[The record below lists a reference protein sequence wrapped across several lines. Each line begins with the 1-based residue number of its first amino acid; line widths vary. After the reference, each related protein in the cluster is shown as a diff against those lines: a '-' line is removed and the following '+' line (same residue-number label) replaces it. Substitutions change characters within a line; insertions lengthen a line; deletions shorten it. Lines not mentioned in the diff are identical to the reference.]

1 MRRTILGLACLLLAI
16 TGPVGVACPQ
26 AEISW
31 LAVPASKA
39 FSAAVAPD
47 ALRYACA
54 DSQESLAAFFLS
66 ESLPFSEQLVTKQ
79 KDRFC
84 HLHYEPTIRGFRAHT
99 ESDPVRGLVFAVDWR
114 GFQGQRSLRVGDSLD
129 IAKAVLNRITR
140 PLEVSLRSNPGLS
153 SVWRQRALDFHFPA
167 TPHNIELRENPA
179 ERENVWAQDYL
190 KSGDLMGNP
199 VVLITRN
206 SYEGKAMYGPL
217 YSPLLSSFES
227 RGWIRSKL
235 SWDGGDLQFGQD
247 PKDPSK
253 TILFYG
259 DAARPYWAKT
269 LSPKEY
275 EWVLLREFGADRA
288 VDLSGLAAHIDYFVA
303 FLPDGK
309 TALVSRRVRQNM
321 AMSRAAI
328 QLLQERFGPVPVLK
342 ELSEIYEASPSIE
355 GATKDR
361 VLRLLERMRNE
372 SSDWQPYVDAE
383 FFRKIEAYWA
393 KHCAEDSSACTSGPG
408 FVRMLET
415 EPELLKDWLGAATV
429 VRMGAFL
436 PRSMLALL
444 YSQIEETGQ
453 HRARRVDAKI
463 RELQEL
469 GFHIIEVPQ
478 FHGDVEAKVP
488 WSGISYVNSTIVDD
502 TIFIPA
508 FGLGEAEEAIFNRLQ
523 AQLPSPYR
531 LVPVIAQEVLL
542 VNGGTHCVAGFLRSS
557 RSSGITQ
564 SSVPGQLSVD
574 PALTVPRDERPQGT
588 TLLRRD

>member
-1 MRRTILGLACLLLAI
+1 M
-16 TGPVGVACPQ
+16 
-26 AEISW
+26 
-31 LAVPASKA
+31 PASKT
-39 FSAAVAPD
+39 FPGAAAPD

-54 DSQESLAAFFLS
+54 RSQESLAAFFQS
-66 ESLPFSEQLVTKQ
+66 ESLPFSEQLVKKQ

-84 HLHYEPTIRGFRAHT
+84 HLHYEPTVRGFRAHT

-129 IAKAVLNRITR
+129 VAKAVLSQVKR

-153 SVWRQRALDFHFPA
+153 PVWRQRAIDFHFPA
-167 TPHNIELRENPA
+167 TPHTIELRENPA

-217 YSPLLSSFES
+217 YAPLLSSFEA

-247 PKDPSK
+247 PKDPTKS
-253 TILFYG
+253 ILFYG
-259 DAARPYWAKT
+259 DAARPYWGKT
-269 LSPKEY
+269 LSPQEY

-288 VDLSGLAAHIDYFVA
+288 FDLSGLAAHIDYFVA
-303 FLPDGK
+303 LLPNGK

-342 ELSEIYEASPSIE
+342 ELSEIYAMQPRIE
-355 GATKDR
+355 GPTKDR
-361 VLRLLERMRNE
+361 VLRLLERIRDE

-453 HRARRVDAKI
+453 HRVRRVEEKI

-469 GFHIIEVPQ
+469 GFNIIEVPQ

-508 FGLGEAEEAIFNRLQ
+508 FGLGEAEEAIFNKLQ

-557 RSSGITQ
+557 RSTGVTQ
-564 SSVPGQLSVD
+564 SSIPVPSAVD
-574 PALTVPRDERPQGT
+574 LTQPLPRDGRSQDT
-588 TLLRRD
+588 TQMTRD